1 MCELFLQIV
10 IYVYLLKD
18 VFEEEIEFEHSLPSP
33 NKIFF
38 ILEEYGIR
46 VINDIQNDTILLE
59 ETRDTVSQL
68 IPAKKKILN
77 KHFSVRKKMLINV
90 LSCG

>member
-1 MCELFLQIV
+1 MYELFLQIV

-46 VINDIQNDTILLE
+46 VINVIQNDTILLE

>member
-1 MCELFLQIV
+1 M
-10 IYVYLLKD
+10 
-18 VFEEEIEFEHSLPSP
+18 PSP

-77 KHFSVRKKMLINV
+77 KHFSARKKMLINV

>member
-1 MCELFLQIV
+1 MYELLLQIV

-18 VFEEEIEFEHSLPSP
+18 VFEEEIELEHSLPSP
-33 NKIFF
+33 NKILF
-38 ILEEYGIR
+38 ILEEYGTR
-46 VINDIQNDTILLE
+46 VIDFIQNDTILPE
-59 ETRDTVSQL
+59 ESRDTVRKL

-77 KHFSVRKKMLINV
+77 KHFSVKKKILINV

>member
-1 MCELFLQIV
+1 M
-10 IYVYLLKD
+10 
-18 VFEEEIEFEHSLPSP
+18 PSP

-46 VINDIQNDTILLE
+46 VINDIQNDTILLG

>member
-1 MCELFLQIV
+1 MYELFLQIV
-10 IYVYLLKD
+10 IYLLKD
-18 VFEEEIEFEHSLPSP
+18 VFEEEIEIEHSLPSP

-77 KHFSVRKKMLINV
+77 KHFSARKKMLINV